1 MVNGG
6 YSPVALLG
14 FLIAVTSLVALGCV
28 GFSSCG
34 AQALLVQGMWNLPG
48 PGIEPVSPALAGRFL
63 TTVSPGNSYI
73 PMGDTKCNIFC
84 EYVF

>member
-48 PGIEPVSPALAGRFL
+48 PGVEPVSPALPDRFL
-63 TTVSPGNSYI
+63 TTGPAGKSILCFKIYLFGC
-73 PMGDTKCNIFC
+73 TRF
-84 EYVF
+84 

>member
-48 PGIEPVSPALAGRFL
+48 PGVEPVSPALPDRFL
-63 TTVSPGNSYI
+63 TTGPPGKSILCFKIYLF
-73 PMGDTKCNIFC
+73 GCTRF
-84 EYVF
+84 